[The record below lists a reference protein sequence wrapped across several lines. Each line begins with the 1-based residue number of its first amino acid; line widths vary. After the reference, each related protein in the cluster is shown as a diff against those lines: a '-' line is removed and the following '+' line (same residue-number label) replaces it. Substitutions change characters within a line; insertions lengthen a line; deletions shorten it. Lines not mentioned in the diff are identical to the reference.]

1 MKKILFAV
9 LALFL
14 IGTTVTYAQKTTDEI
29 RKEMNKKASKDARKE
44 AKRLKKEGWEVA
56 PGALP
61 IDKQLDRAYMMQ
73 YDISDSGLPKYVMG
87 EAMSVGEHYDAA
99 KMQALQLAKQNLAG
113 GIQTEVSAL
122 VEGLVSNKQLTA
134 GEAASLSETTMS
146 SKALITQNLGRIITV
161 AEMYRTAENGN
172 KEVLV
177 RIAYNSELAI
187 EAAKN
192 AIRQNMKA
200 KGDDLSGKL
209 DAILERMV
217 RDSMSN

>member
-1 MKKILFAV
+1 
-9 LALFL
+9 
-14 IGTTVTYAQKTTDEI
+14 
-29 RKEMNKKASKDARKE
+29 MNKKASKDARKE
-44 AKRLKKEGWEVA
+44 AKKLKKEGWEVT

-61 IDKQLDRAYMMQ
+61 IEKQLDRAYMMQ
-73 YDISDSGLPKYVMG
+73 YEISESGLPKYVIG
-87 EAMSVGEHYDAA
+87 EAMSIGEHYDAA

-113 GIQTEVSAL
+113 SVQTEVSAL

-146 SKALITQNLGRIITV
+146 SKALITQNLGRTITAV
-161 AEMYRTAENGN
+161 EMYRTLKNGN

-177 RIAYNSELAI
+177 RIAYNSALAL
-187 EAAKN
+187 EAAKQ

-209 DAILERMV
+209 DKILENM
-217 RDSMSN
+217 NK

>member
-9 LALFL
+9 MALFL

-44 AKRLKKEGWEVA
+44 AKKLKKEGWEVT

-73 YDISDSGLPKYVMG
+73 YEISESGLPKYVIG
-87 EAMSVGEHYDAA
+87 EAMSIGEHYDAA

-113 GIQTEVSAL
+113 SVQTEVSAL

-146 SKALITQNLGRIITV
+146 SKALITQNLGRTITAV
-161 AEMYRTAENGN
+161 EMYRTLKNGN

-177 RIAYNSELAI
+177 RIAYNSALAL
-187 EAAKN
+187 EAAKQ

-209 DAILERMV
+209 DKILENM
-217 RDSMSN
+217 NK